1 MSSTHADASA
11 TPVAAERPRISKRR
25 VFIYAM
31 LFAMTAVNYTD
42 RVNLSVAGGLVSHEF
57 GLSPAELGWLLSA
70 HLWPYIIC
78 LAPAG
83 MFVDWVGYRLAG
95 WLAVGFWSLCT
106 IATGFCKTSF
116 PFYLT
121 RIGLGGA
128 EAANFPIGTQAVRAW
143 APRPEYG
150 VAIAS
155 LSLGQW
161 FGTAF
166 GAMFVGWVVRDFGW
180 RAAFVLTGVLG
191 LIWVAIWLGFVRDP
205 QRAGWLGSQ
214 ERDYI
219 LQQREAR
226 PPQQTGGATIM
237 RLLGSRSLWA
247 LALAQGG
254 FVYEAYMLL
263 SWLPNFLQTQHH
275 ISIFSSGAYTA
286 IIYGTAVLGS
296 ILLARLS
303 DRIFSTAALR
313 GGARKWV
320 VAFSFLPAMLVAVV
334 PQVDNVWVIVA
345 LLTVSVTFL
354 ANGISLNTALCNDLV
369 RRPEDAGTAVALFTL
384 GANLVGFVSQIV
396 TGYVV
401 AATGNFN
408 MAFVLTGVM
417 LLVGVAV
424 LLGMLK
430 GGIGTA
436 EPPAAAKPAG

>member
-1 MSSTHADASA
+1 MSSTQAPAGNPAMAAD
-11 TPVAAERPRISKRR
+11 RPRIAKRR

-57 GLSPAELGWLLSA
+57 GLSPADLGWLLSA

-83 MFVDWVGYRLAG
+83 MFVDWIGYRLAG

-106 IATGFCKTSF
+106 IATALIRG
-116 PFYLT
+116 PVAFYAT

-150 VAIAS
+150 VAVAS

-191 LIWVAIWLGFVRDP
+191 LVWVAIWLLFVRDP
-205 QRAGWLGSQ
+205 QRAGWLGAD
-214 ERDYI
+214 EREYI
-219 LQQREAR
+219 VQAREAR
-226 PPQQTGGATIM
+226 PPQQAGGATIM

-263 SWLPNFLQTQHH
+263 SWLPNFLRRST
-275 ISIFSSGAYTA
+275 ISRYSVRAPTRRS
-286 IIYGTAVLGS
+286 
-296 ILLARLS
+296 
-303 DRIFSTAALR
+303 STAR
-313 GGARKWV
+313 RC
-320 VAFSFLPAMLVAVV
+320 
-334 PQVDNVWVIVA
+334 
-345 LLTVSVTFL
+345 L
-354 ANGISLNTALCNDLV
+354 AALCW
-369 RRPEDAGTAVALFTL
+369 RGCPTA
-384 GANLVGFVSQIV
+384 SSRSRHC
-396 TGYVV
+396 
-401 AATGNFN
+401 
-408 MAFVLTGVM
+408 
-417 LLVGVAV
+417 GVARGNGW
-424 LLGMLK
+424 LRSPTCRRCWWRWCQKWTMCG
-430 GGIGTA
+430 
-436 EPPAAAKPAG
+436 

>member
-1 MSSTHADASA
+1 MSASQLGARPASDAA
-11 TPVAAERPRISKRR
+11 GRPRISKRR

-31 LFAMTAVNYTD
+31 LFAMTAVNYVD
-42 RVNLSVAGGLVSHEF
+42 RVNLSVAAGLISHEF
-57 GLSPAELGWLLSA
+57 GLTPAELGWLLSA
-70 HLWPYIIC
+70 YLWPYIIC

-83 MFVDWVGYRLAG
+83 VLVDRFGYRVVG
-95 WLAVGFWSLCT
+95 WAAVGFWSLCT
-106 IATGFCKTSF
+106 VATGFVSGPITM
-116 PFYLT
+116 YAARL
-121 RIGLGGA
+121 GLGAAEGA
-128 EAANFPIGTQAVRAW
+128 SWPVGAQAVRAW
-143 APRPEYG
+143 APRAEYG
-150 VAIAS
+150 ISVAS

-180 RAAFVLTGVLG
+180 RAAFVLTGVLS
-191 LIWVAIWLGFVRDP
+191 LAWVTIWVLFVRDP
-205 QRAGWLGSQ
+205 HRTSWLGSE

-219 LQQREAR
+219 LKEREAR
-226 PPQQTGGATIM
+226 PPQRAAWTSIL
-237 RLLGSRSLWA
+237 RLLRSRSLWA
-247 LALAQGG
+247 LALAQGC

-275 ISIFSSGAYTA
+275 ISIFSSGGYTA
-286 IIYGTAVLGS
+286 IIYGTAVVGS

-320 VAFSFLPAMLVAVV
+320 VAFSYLPATLVAVV

-354 ANGISLNTALCNDLV
+354 ANGVSLNTALCNDLV
-369 RRPEDAGTAVALFTL
+369 VRPGDAGTAVALFTL
-384 GANLVGFVSQIV
+384 VANLVGVGSPIV

-401 AATGNFN
+401 QATGNFN

-417 LLVGVAV
+417 LLAGVV
-424 LLGMLK
+424 ILLGMIK

-436 EPPAAAKPAG
+436 EPSLPSGS

>member
-1 MSSTHADASA
+1 MSITQADAGSA
-11 TPVAAERPRISKRR
+11 LSARRPRVSKRR

-42 RVNLSVAGGLVSHEF
+42 RVNLSVAGGLVSKEF
-57 GLSPAELGWLLSA
+57 GLSPADLGWLLSA

-83 MFVDWVGYRLAG
+83 VFVDWVGYRLAG

-106 IATGFCKTSF
+106 ICTAFVRGPF

-150 VAIAS
+150 VAVAS

-180 RAAFVLTGVLG
+180 RAAFVLTGLLG
-191 LIWVAIWLGFVRDP
+191 LVWVAIWWLFVRDP
-205 QRAGWLGSQ
+205 HQAGWLSSD

-219 LQQREAR
+219 VQARETRA
-226 PPQQTGGATIM
+226 PQQSGGANV
-237 RLLGSRSLWA
+237 RALLGSRSLWA
-247 LALAQGG
+247 LSLAQGG

-296 ILLARLS
+296 IVLARVS
-303 DRIFSTAALR
+303 DRIFSATALR

-320 VAFSFLPAMLVAVV
+320 VAFSYLPAMLVAVV
-334 PQVDNVWVIVA
+334 PQVDSVWVIVA
-345 LLTVSVTFL
+345 LLTISVTFL

-369 RRPEDAGTAVALFTL
+369 RHPEDAGTAVALFTL
-384 GANLVGFVSQIV
+384 GANLVGFVSPIV

-401 AATGNFN
+401 AATGSFN

-424 LLGMLK
+424 LLGMIK
-430 GGIGTA
+430 GGIGAA
-436 EPPAAAKPAG
+436 EPSRAKGT

>member
-1 MSSTHADASA
+1 MSA
-11 TPVAAERPRISKRR
+11 TQLGTRPTSDVADRPRVSKRR
-25 VFIYAM
+25 VFIYAL

-42 RVNLSVAGGLVSHEF
+42 RVNLSVSAGLISHEF

-70 HLWPYIIC
+70 YLWPYIIC

-83 MFVDWVGYRLAG
+83 LLVDWLGYRLVG
-95 WLAVGFWSLCT
+95 WAAVGFWSLCT
-106 IATGFCKTSF
+106 VATAFVRAPF

-128 EAANFPIGTQAVRAW
+128 EAANFPIGTQAIRAW
-143 APRPEYG
+143 APRNEYG
-150 VAIAS
+150 VSVAS

-166 GAMFVGWVVRDFGW
+166 GAMFVGWVVSYLGW

-191 LIWVAIWLGFVRDP
+191 LVWVAIWAVFVRDP
-205 QRAGWLGSQ
+205 QRAGWLGSE
-214 ERDYI
+214 ERTYI
-219 LQQREAR
+219 LKEREAR
-226 PPQQTGGATIM
+226 PPQQAGGANVKA
-237 RLLGSRSLWA
+237 LLSSRSLWA
-247 LALAQGG
+247 LSLAQGC

-275 ISIFSSGAYTA
+275 VSIFSSGGYTA
-286 IIYGTAVLGS
+286 IIYGTAVVGS

-303 DRIFSTAALR
+303 DRIFSTTALR

-320 VAFSFLPAMLVAVV
+320 VAFSYLPAMLVAVV
-334 PQVDNVWVIVA
+334 PQVNSVWLIVA

-369 RRPEDAGTAVALFTL
+369 VRPADAGTAVALFTL
-384 GANLVGFVSQIV
+384 GANLVGFVSPIV

-401 AATGNFN
+401 QATGNFN

-417 LLVGVAV
+417 LLAGVAI
-424 LLGMLK
+424 LLGMIK

-436 EPPAAAKPAG
+436 EPSLHPGG

>member
-1 MSSTHADASA
+1 MSTTQRGTRP
-11 TPVAAERPRISKRR
+11 TPVAADRPRISKRR

-57 GLSPAELGWLLSA
+57 GLSPSELGWLLSA

-83 MFVDWVGYRLAG
+83 VLVDWIGYRLAG

-106 IATGFCKTSF
+106 IATGFVKGPF

-128 EAANFPIGTQAVRAW
+128 EAANFPIGTQAIRAW

-150 VAIAS
+150 VSIAS

-191 LIWVAIWLGFVRDP
+191 LVWVTIWLLFVRDP
-205 QRAGWLGSQ
+205 KRASWLGAE

-219 LQQREAR
+219 LQQREVR
-226 PPQQTGGATIM
+226 PPQQSGGASIM
-237 RLLGSRSLWA
+237 RLLRSRSLWA
-247 LALAQGG
+247 LSLAQGG

-286 IIYGTAVLGS
+286 IIYGTAVVGS

-303 DRIFSTAALR
+303 DRIFTATALR

-320 VAFSFLPAMLVAVV
+320 VAFSYLPAMLVAVV
-334 PQVDNVWVIVA
+334 PQVESVWVIVA

-384 GANLVGFVSQIV
+384 GANLVGFVSPIV

-417 LLVGVAV
+417 LLLGVAV
-424 LLGMLK
+424 LLGVIK

-436 EPPAAAKPAG
+436 EPSVRAGG